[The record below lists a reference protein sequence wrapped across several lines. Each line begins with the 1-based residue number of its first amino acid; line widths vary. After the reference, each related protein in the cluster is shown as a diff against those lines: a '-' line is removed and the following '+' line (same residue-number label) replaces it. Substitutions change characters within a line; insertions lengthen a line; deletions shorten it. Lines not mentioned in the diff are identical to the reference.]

1 MERTRVVCRTA
12 GIHITRI
19 GKEVSRKSPYFYRKQ
34 NGLIQTSLVVQ
45 GVQET
50 LHITRS
56 FNSNVLTGR
65 IDEEIILDPNE
76 NANKIL
82 NDINIGSMTP
92 QEVHNAKNLIHHY
105 CKRQT
110 IQDSMTSEK
119 ILDRLYNERIDGGN
133 QTVKIS
139 AKDYNVIIKSYA
151 RSPSLDGAEKAELLV
166 EKMLD
171 RFEFHK
177 KSHEAHDIGVAPD
190 EFTYHSLL
198 TAWCSNKSDGAIQK
212 AEDLLAYLESDD
224 SEFQPN
230 SWTYNIMMNGYANQ
244 DDKFGYAQKAEDML
258 LLMTALQKDGNSSIN
273 PGTLSFN
280 IVLKAWRNSGG
291 GVESANRAKDILQL
305 MMKLHADGH
314 LNVKPDRIS
323 FLTVMD
329 AYIKH
334 CQNKEDLAVHI
345 ENVMDLLFQ
354 SDLGEEKGLIVDLVN
369 QSFEYIRRLDLK
381 DVQTVERVI
390 EKFHVAM
397 EKGETYDKPNMD
409 TYSLC
414 IATML
419 RNSATRKKGEAMLEK
434 LKDGQFDV
442 VPDSKSMNR
451 ILQVFCYEYNQK
463 DTLKFFHSMQD
474 FTSSK
479 QTDAFP
485 DTVSYGMMARMYSAT
500 NDKDSRQG
508 IINLLKDMEEAYSEG
523 KISKLDPFVY
533 DVCIQKLS
541 KSNFYPDHAKA
552 QDILMNM
559 IKKYDEGHL
568 EEEPDVVLWNAVMT
582 GFCNETKHHDVH
594 SNTWVSSN

>member
-1 MERTRVVCRTA
+1 MERARTVYRA
-12 GIHITRI
+12 TGIHISRI
-19 GKEVSRKSPYFYRKQ
+19 GREASKKSPHFYLKQ
-34 NGLIQTSLVVQ
+34 NGLIQSSLVVP
-45 GVQET
+45 GVQEK

-56 FNSNVLTGR
+56 FNSNVVPGR
-65 IDEEIILDPNE
+65 IDNEIILDPNE
-76 NANKIL
+76 NANEIL
-82 NDINIGSMTP
+82 NDISIGSMTP

-105 CKRQT
+105 CKRKT
-110 IQDSMTSEK
+110 IQDSTTSEK

-151 RSPSLDGAEKAELLV
+151 KNPSLHGAEKAELLV

-177 KSHEAHDIGVAPD
+177 NAHEAHDIGVAPD

-212 AEDLLAYLESDD
+212 AEDLMAYLESDD

-280 IVLKAWRNSGG
+280 TVLKAWRNSGG

-334 CQNKEDLAVHI
+334 CQSKEELALHI

-354 SDLGEEKGLIVDLVN
+354 SGLGEEKGLIVDLVN
-369 QSFEYIRRLDLK
+369 QSIENIRRLDLK
-381 DVQTVERVI
+381 DVQTVERLL
-390 EKFHVAM
+390 EKFHIAM

-419 RNSATRKKGEAMLEK
+419 RNSTTRKKGEAMLQN
-434 LKDGQFDV
+434 LSDGHFDV

-463 DTLKFFHSMQD
+463 DTLNFFQSMKD
-474 FTSSK
+474 LTNSK

-485 DTVSYGMMARMYSAT
+485 DTISYGIMARMYAAN

-508 IINLLKDMEEAYSEG
+508 IVNLLRDMEEAYSEG
-523 KISKLDPFVY
+523 NIPRLDPFVY
-533 DVCIQKLS
+533 DVCIQKHS

-552 QDILMNM
+552 QEVLMNM

-582 GFCNETKHHDVH
+582 GFCNETKHNDVH
-594 SNTWVSSN
+594 SVTWVSSI

>member
-1 MERTRVVCRTA
+1 MERARIVYRAA
-12 GIHITRI
+12 GIHISRI
-19 GKEVSRKSPYFYRKQ
+19 GREASKKSPHFYLKQ
-34 NGLIQTSLVVQ
+34 NGLIQSSLVVP
-45 GVQET
+45 GVQEK

-56 FNSNVLTGR
+56 FNSNVLPGR
-65 IDEEIILDPNE
+65 IDNEIILDPNE
-76 NANKIL
+76 NANENL
-82 NDINIGSMTP
+82 NDISIGSMTP

-105 CKRQT
+105 CKRKT
-110 IQDSMTSEK
+110 IQDSTTSEK

-151 RSPSLDGAEKAELLV
+151 KSPSLDGAEKAELLV

-177 KSHEAHDIGVAPD
+177 NSHEAHDIGVAPD

-212 AEDLLAYLESDD
+212 AEDLMAYLESDD

-280 IVLKAWRNSGG
+280 TVLKAWRNSGG

-334 CQNKEDLAVHI
+334 CQSKEELALHI

-354 SDLGEEKGLIVDLVN
+354 SGLGEEKGLIVDLVN
-369 QSFEYIRRLDLK
+369 QSIENIRRLDLK
-381 DVQTVERVI
+381 DVQTVERLL
-390 EKFHVAM
+390 EKFHIAM

-419 RNSATRKKGEAMLEK
+419 RNSTTRNKGEALLQK
-434 LKDGQFDV
+434 LSDGHFDV

-463 DTLKFFHSMQD
+463 DTLNFFQSMKD
-474 FTSSK
+474 FTNSK

-485 DTVSYGMMARMYSAT
+485 DTISYGIMARMYAVT

-508 IINLLKDMEEAYSEG
+508 IVNLLRDMEEAYSEG
-523 KISKLDPFVY
+523 NISRLDPFVY

-552 QDILMNM
+552 QEVLMNM

-582 GFCNETKHHDVH
+582 GFCNETKHNDVH
-594 SNTWVSSN
+594 SITWVSSI